1 MNLNERLKKAIEEE
15 IERKLK
21 RAPAKRR
28 IARELL
34 KLAEKG
40 VRSPRGGLWTLW
52 ENTYHANSYRG
63 YWYVHAREVL
73 RRIPMLALVLRV
85 DLRKLGVD
93 PSALLD
99 EEALELKKRLQ
110 EILVKVVQ
118 S

>member
-1 MNLNERLKKAIEEE
+1 MDERLKKMIEEE

-21 RAPAKRR
+21 RAPAKQK

-34 KLAEKG
+34 YLAEKG

-52 ENTYHANSYRG
+52 EKTYHANSYRA
-63 YWYVHAREVL
+63 YWYKHAREAL

-93 PSALLD
+93 STLLD
-99 EEALELKKRLQ
+99 EEAIELKKKLREL
-110 EILVKVVQ
+110 LVKVVQ